1 MGVFW
6 CLSLGVGVSLVSS
19 RPFGGF
25 FGFVT
30 FECMTVVTSWRIR
43 DYDSGIYFL
52 FFSFCISCLLGFLTL
67 FFWFWF
73 FYGAVSFLFVWWEW
87 LRWGAYDGR
96 RLEFILSLFFNSG
109 CWDFLGWEMG
119 FVDWA
124 DARKGLF
131 DRDAGVVRRCN
142 CRDTTTTLDMTA
154 MVVIM
159 SRARCFA
166 DSRFREGQTME

>member
-1 MGVFW
+1 
-6 CLSLGVGVSLVSS
+6 
-19 RPFGGF
+19 
-25 FGFVT
+25 
-30 FECMTVVTSWRIR
+30 
-43 DYDSGIYFL
+43 
-52 FFSFCISCLLGFLTL
+52 
-67 FFWFWF
+67 
-73 FYGAVSFLFVWWEW
+73 
-87 LRWGAYDGR
+87 
-96 RLEFILSLFFNSG
+96 
-109 CWDFLGWEMG
+109 MG

-166 DSRFREGQTME
+166 DSRFREGQTMERAHDAGTLSVDH